1 MLEHT
6 TKSGKMKYYLEKY
19 SNTYRTNKVYE
30 ITEEMTADAAEALLT
45 NEKFI
50 DELFNDKDFINAVV
64 GENKGFVR
72 KFLDTLHD
80 IINSI
85 KDYLKGRTVN
95 HQIARELSEDAK
107 ALEEIKNLWED
118 GLKAAVDNHAKSSA
132 VKQDTKKSAT
142 ESGTKFSIT
151 EDMSEQERY
160 EELKDKSIVISKP
173 DMSKVSDIDIEA
185 YKNLSTKEAKKPIKR
200 IAEMLG
206 IHNVN
211 YKNSNIKFDFAFSKS
226 SLDTSLN
233 HQREYGG
240 SYTDYAEML
249 TCLEKLVENAE
260 LIEVHKNYKDD
271 EQLKRTFVLISALN
285 SKDGIYPVQFEV
297 KEFYSSTKNL
307 YLTAVLTKIKEP
319 AVVTESHTDY
329 SEASTPLV
337 ADSAI
342 SLSQLFANVNP
353 SDKRFLKYVPDNFL
367 SAEQIEAKREAQKS
381 DYKNYNRYVEVFK
394 NDKDGGDNKFSL
406 SEPVEEKD
414 NLIAVHNIYTDKL
427 AKSLKLGGFPMPS
440 IVVSKPD
447 MSKVSDIDIEAYKN
461 FSTKEAKKP
470 IRRIAEMLGI
480 HNVNYKN
487 SNIEFDFGFSK
498 KNLDVSLHHQSE
510 YGGNYA
516 DYVEMLTC
524 LDKLVENAELI
535 EVHENYKDDE
545 QLKRTFVLISALNSK
560 DGIYPVQFE
569 VKEFYSSTK
578 KLYLTAVLTKIKEPA
593 VVTESHTDYSEAST
607 PLVADS
613 AISLSQLFANVN
625 HTDKRFLKY
634 VPDNF
639 LSTEQIE
646 AKREAQKSDYKN
658 HNRYIEVFE
667 NVEKSGSSSKY
678 SESAGKGNVLP
689 DDANQSNSTD
699 NKAVINNNDIRYSLA
714 VDDAQAK
721 KDGRYKKGTNY
732 HGLGATAVKEIY
744 EKLSNPIAVIAADN
758 SKYIS
763 QRVIAFADLSINGKQ
778 VIAPIEVYAEISQG
792 SDTID
797 ANLIVSYYDKNNI
810 SNMLSKALALEANN
824 QVGFYYLDKKRAQS
838 LLVPLGLQL
847 PPQPN
852 NVGSNIIIRHISS
865 NVNRKIDTVLKS
877 RQFIRWFGGFV
888 VLVELRIHQF
898 HFRA

>member
-1 MLEHT
+1 MSEDV
-6 TKSGKMKYYLEKY
+6 KALEKIEKLWRDALTAAVNNHAEISNAKENTDTQSSGGVKY
-19 SNTYRTNKVYE
+19 SKAEKNALTKEEYKRATAAFMNGDTSAIIEDCAIRVTNKNDVYKIKIVCYNLSDDGFDFQ
-30 ITEEMTADAAEALLT
+30 ITEVYQIENYDYNIHSENEDPAVIIAKGVRDGYTQREIEALLQ
-45 NEKFI
+45 NNKFDDGQI
-50 DELFNDKDFINAVV
+50 FKRFSPQSGRYYRLKKSTGR
-64 GENKGFVR
+64 GERVSGGKSSG
-72 KFLDTLHD
+72 
-80 IINSI
+80 S
-85 KDYLKGRTVN
+85 G
-95 HQIARELSEDAK
+95 LSE
-107 ALEEIKNLWED
+107 ETEQSE
-118 GLKAAVDNHAKSSA
+118 
-132 VKQDTKKSAT
+132 T
-142 ESGTKFSIT
+142 ESKLKFSL
-151 EDMSEQERY
+151 SEPV
-160 EELKDKSIVISKP
+160 EEKDNLIAVHNIYTDKLVKSLKLGGFPMPSIVVSKP
-173 DMSKVSDIDIEA
+173 DMSKVSGIDIEA
-185 YKNLSTKEAKKPIKR
+185 YKNLSTKEAKKPIRR

-260 LIEVHKNYKDD
+260 LIEVHKNYKNN
-271 EQLKRTFVLISALN
+271 EYLKNTFVLISAIN
-285 SKDGIYPVQFEV
+285 NDGNITPVQLEV
-297 KEFYSSTKNL
+297 KEYDKGQSNSL
-307 YLTAVLTKIKEP
+307 YLNVVLSKIKES
-319 AVVTESHTDY
+319 AVVKGKHNGNADISN
-329 SEASTPLV
+329 PLV

-367 SAEQIEAKREAQKS
+367 STEQIEAKREAQKS
-381 DYKNYNRYVEVFK
+381 DYKNY
-394 NDKDGGDNKFSL
+394 
-406 SEPVEEKD
+406 
-414 NLIAVHNIYTDKL
+414 
-427 AKSLKLGGFPMPS
+427 
-440 IVVSKPD
+440 
-447 MSKVSDIDIEAYKN
+447 
-461 FSTKEAKKP
+461 
-470 IRRIAEMLGI
+470 
-480 HNVNYKN
+480 
-487 SNIEFDFGFSK
+487 
-498 KNLDVSLHHQSE
+498 
-510 YGGNYA
+510 
-516 DYVEMLTC
+516 
-524 LDKLVENAELI
+524 
-535 EVHENYKDDE
+535 
-545 QLKRTFVLISALNSK
+545 
-560 DGIYPVQFE
+560 
-569 VKEFYSSTK
+569 
-578 KLYLTAVLTKIKEPA
+578 
-593 VVTESHTDYSEAST
+593 
-607 PLVADS
+607 
-613 AISLSQLFANVN
+613 
-625 HTDKRFLKY
+625 
-634 VPDNF
+634 
-639 LSTEQIE
+639 
-646 AKREAQKSDYKN
+646 
-658 HNRYIEVFE
+658 NRYIEVFE

-732 HGLGATAVKEIY
+732 HRLGATAVKEIY

-865 NVNRKIDTVLKS
+865 NANRKIDTVLKS